1 MNHWEFPKLFIYLLF
16 IFNCPKLNIGRNSK
30 NTFLWYSSKPKINH
44 KTLCTTFEDGG
55 LKSVDVKLKI
65 ISLHCSLV
73 KKIYNGNYHDWK
85 VIRLYFISK
94 YFGKNFHFLSDLSFD
109 LAVVDS
115 FPEFYK
121 QIFINWSNY
130 PASNSEVTSCIQSN
144 FLWYNKHILTD
155 NKPVYLSP
163 FSNKN
168 VNYINNLLD
177 C

>member
-1 MNHWEFPKLFIYLLF
+1 MEEIQKIHFYGTLLSLKS
-16 IFNCPKLNIGRNSK
+16 II
-30 NTFLWYSSKPKINH
+30 

-73 KKIYNGNYHDWK
+73 KKIYNGNCHDWK
-85 VIRLYFISK
+85 VIPLYFINK